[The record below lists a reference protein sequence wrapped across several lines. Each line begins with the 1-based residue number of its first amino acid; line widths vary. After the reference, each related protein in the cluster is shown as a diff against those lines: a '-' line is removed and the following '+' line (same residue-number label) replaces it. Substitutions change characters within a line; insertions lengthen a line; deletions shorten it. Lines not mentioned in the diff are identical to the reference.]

1 MRGFSMFQGEHHPVG
16 VNQHPRFRDVQH
28 AIGSLCLL
36 SGVGISSLS
45 SCVLVRCHDEPL
57 LVLCFIVIGAVG
69 QTSLSLDG
77 DPGGGG

>member
-1 MRGFSMFQGEHHPVG
+1 MFQGEHHPVG

-36 SGVGISSLS
+36 S
-45 SCVLVRCHDEPL
+45 L